1 MIVIGQ
7 LPAKGLRGARIQAI
21 SEEVIMS
28 VEAQAEFEEILID
41 FQNGFQLL
49 TLLLDWA
56 RVEALRETIPTRI
69 AAFQL
74 AYEKLLKRQ
83 SSGTLDTTDV
93 ILSEANLAT
102 VARICEILK
111 YGLHEDDVQRRMPE
125 MQDLL
130 DQCINALTSR
140 VVPRVD
146 FETGT
151 IVKETQ

>member
-7 LPAKGLRGARIQAI
+7 LDAKGLRGARIQAI
-21 SEEVIMS
+21 REEVIMS
-28 VEAQAEFEEILID
+28 VEAQAEFEDILID

-83 SSGTLDTTDV
+83 RCGTLDTTDV
-93 ILSEANLAT
+93 VLSEANLAT

-111 YGLHEDDVQRRMPE
+111 HGLHEDDVQRRMPG
-125 MQDLL
+125 L
-130 DQCINALTSR
+130 A
-140 VVPRVD
+140 
-146 FETGT
+146 
-151 IVKETQ
+151 